1 MATQL
6 CVLSYHTLW
15 DLVEFYHYFVSED
28 LRRNIS
34 EDIHVTIV

>member
-28 LRRNIS
+28 LY
-34 EDIHVTIV
+34 T